1 MLSSNAMQTDTAL
14 LLIDLINPLD
24 FEYGD
29 QLFERAL
36 PAVRAAAALQ
46 SRARAAG
53 VTTIYVND
61 CFETGATGL
70 KELIER
76 HRALGGRATDVIDVL
91 GPDPDRDH
99 LVEKPS
105 HSGFYRTGL
114 EVLLRRMR
122 IEHLILVGVAA
133 DICVLATA
141 FDAHMRGFDLSV
153 PCDCVAAEN
162 AEAELWALR
171 HMARVLGADVRPS
184 FGLPLPNERR
194 RT

>member
-1 MLSSNAMQTDTAL
+1 MQTDTAL

-24 FEYGD
+24 FECGD
-29 QLFERAL
+29 RLYERAL
-36 PAVRAAAALQ
+36 PAARAAAALQ
-46 SRARAAG
+46 SRARSAG

-70 KELIER
+70 KEMVER
-76 HRALGGRATDVIDVL
+76 HRARGGRAAELLDVM
-91 GPDPDRDH
+91 GADPDRDH
-99 LVEKPS
+99 FVAKTR

-114 EVLLRRMR
+114 EVMLRRMR
-122 IEHLILVGVAA
+122 IEHLILTGVAA

-153 PCDCVAAEN
+153 PCDCVASES

-171 HMARVLGADVRPS
+171 HMARVLEADVRPS
-184 FGLPLPNERR
+184 FGLCLPNERSR
-194 RT
+194 S